1 MTAHRKIIHIDA
13 DCFFAA
19 IEMRDNPSLKGIPMA
34 VGGSS
39 DRRGVIATCNYE
51 ARAFGVRSA
60 MSSALAKR
68 KCPQLI
74 LVKPRFE
81 AYREASLV
89 MREIFADY
97 TDLIEPLSLDEAYL
111 DVSECQQHNG
121 SATLIAEAIRARI
134 EAALDITVSAGVSNS
149 KFLAKIAS
157 DWNKPNGICVIR
169 PDQVEQFV
177 LQLPVAKIH
186 GVGKVTAQ
194 KLHDLGIQTCMDVR
208 SAGLELLQQHFGD
221 FAQRLFDY
229 AHGIDHRP
237 VNTERVRKSVS
248 CEHTYAEDLANGPAC
263 EAKIPE
269 LMQDLQRRLD
279 RLKDEYGIKG
289 AFVKVKFS
297 DFTSTTVERAG
308 SRPSEEDYRLLMQ
321 EALARKALPVR
332 LLGLGV
338 RLADDPADSDL
349 QLSLFE

>member
-1 MTAHRKIIHIDA
+1 MVRKIIHIDA

-19 IEMRDNPSLKGIPMA
+19 IEMRDNPELAGVPMA

-74 LVKPRFE
+74 LVKPRFD
-81 AYREASLV
+81 AYREASMV

-111 DVSECQQHNG
+111 DVTHCTRHNG
-121 SATLIAEAIRARI
+121 SATLIAEEIRQRI
-134 EAALDITVSAGVSNS
+134 EATLNITVSAGISNC

-157 DWNKPNGICVIR
+157 DWNKPNGQFVIR
-169 PDQVEQFV
+169 PEAVENFV
-177 LQLPVAKIH
+177 LSLPVSKIH

-194 KLHDLGIQTCMDVR
+194 KLYDLGIQTCMDIR
-208 SAGLELLQQHFGD
+208 SAGLPLLQQHFGE

-229 AHGIDHRP
+229 AHGIDPRP
-237 VNTERVRKSVS
+237 VNPERVRKSVS
-248 CEHTYAEDLANGPAC
+248 VEHTYAEDLANGPAC
-263 EAKIPE
+263 TAKIPE
-269 LMQDLQRRLD
+269 LLDDLQRRLD
-279 RLKDEYGIKG
+279 RLKDDYGIKG
-289 AFVKVKFS
+289 AFVKVKFA
-297 DFTSTTVERAG
+297 DFTSTTVDRAG
-308 SRPSEEDYRLLMQ
+308 SRPTPESYQLLMQ
-321 EALARKALPVR
+321 EALERKALPVR

-338 RLADDPADSDL
+338 RLLDDADDATQ
-349 QLSLFE
+349 QLPLFDG

>member
-1 MTAHRKIIHIDA
+1 
-13 DCFFAA
+13 
-19 IEMRDNPSLKGIPMA
+19 MRDNPALKGIPMA

-81 AYREASLV
+81 AYREASIA

-97 TDLIEPLSLDEAYL
+97 TTMIEPLSLDEAYL
-111 DVSECQQHNG
+111 DVTECQQHNG
-121 SATLIAEAIRARI
+121 SATRIAEDIRRRI
-134 EAALDITVSAGVSNS
+134 EETLAITVSAGVSNS

-157 DWNKPNGICVIR
+157 DWNKPNGLCVIR

-177 LQLPVAKIH
+177 LQLPVTKIH

-194 KLHDLGIQTCMDVR
+194 KLHDLGIKTCMDVR
-208 SAGLELLQQHFGD
+208 SAGLALLQQHFGE

-229 AHGIDHRP
+229 AHGIDHRD

-248 CEHTYAEDLANGPAC
+248 VEHTFAEDLPNGPEC
-263 EAKIPE
+263 EAKIP
-269 LMQDLQRRLD
+269 DLLHDLEHRLG
-279 RLKDEYGIKG
+279 RLKDSYGIKG

-308 SRPSEEDYRLLMQ
+308 SKPSPEDYRLLMQ
-321 EALARKALPVR
+321 EALSRHALPVR

-338 RLADDPADSDL
+338 RLTEDATASDM
-349 QLSLFE
+349 QLSLFT

>member
-1 MTAHRKIIHIDA
+1 MARKIIHIDA
-13 DCFFAA
+13 DCFYAA

-89 MREIFADY
+89 MRDIFADY
-97 TDLIEPLSLDEAYL
+97 TNLIEPLSLDEAYL
-111 DVSECQQHNG
+111 DVTDCPRHNG
-121 SATLIAEAIRARI
+121 SATLIAEEIRARV
-134 EAALDITVSAGVSNS
+134 EQKLNITVSAGVSNS

-157 DWNKPNGICVIR
+157 DWHKPNGICVIR
-169 PDQVEQFV
+169 PENVEQFV

-194 KLHDLGIQTCMDVR
+194 KLHDLGIHTCMDVR
-208 SAGLELLQQHFGD
+208 SAGLPLLQQHFGE

-229 AHGIDHRP
+229 AHGIDHRAVCP
-237 VNTERVRKSVS
+237 ERVRKSVS
-248 CEHTYAEDLANGPAC
+248 VEHTYAEDLSNGEDC
-263 EAKIPE
+263 LAKIPE
-269 LMQDLQRRLD
+269 LLDDLTKRLSK
-279 RLKDEYGIKG
+279 LKGAYSIKG

-297 DFTSTTVERAG
+297 DFTSTTVDRAG
-308 SRPSEEDYRLLMQ
+308 SRPSADDYQWLML
-321 EALARKALPVR
+321 EALDRKALPVR

-338 RLADDPADSDL
+338 RLDEADDETL
-349 QLSLFE
+349 EQLPLFE

>member
-1 MTAHRKIIHIDA
+1 MISRKIIHIDA
-13 DCFFAA
+13 DCFYAA
-19 IEMRDNPSLKGIPMA
+19 IEMRDNPTLKGIPMA

-81 AYREASLV
+81 AYREASMV
-89 MREIFADY
+89 MRDIFAEF
-97 TDLIEPLSLDEAYL
+97 TSIIEPLSLDEAYL
-111 DVSECQQHNG
+111 DVTQCTQHNG
-121 SATLIAEAIRARI
+121 SATLIAQDIRQRI
-134 EAALDITVSAGVSNS
+134 EAALHITVSAGVSNS

-157 DWNKPNGICVIR
+157 DWNKPNGLCVIP
-169 PDQVEQFV
+169 PDRVEQFV

-194 KLHDLGIQTCMDVR
+194 RLHDLGIKTCMDVR
-208 SAGLELLQQHFGD
+208 SAGIDLLQQHFGE
-221 FAQRLFDY
+221 FAQRLYDY

-237 VNTERVRKSVS
+237 VNSERVRKSVS
-248 CEHTYAEDLANGPAC
+248 VEHTFAEDLVNGPAC
-263 EAKIPE
+263 EDKIVVLLE
-269 LMQDLQRRLD
+269 DLERRLAKLQD
-279 RLKDEYGIKG
+279 DYGIKG

-308 SRPSEEDYRLLMQ
+308 SRPSANDYRLLMQ
-321 EALARKALPVR
+321 EALSRSPLPVR

-338 RLADDPADSDL
+338 KLSDEPAL
-349 QLSLFE
+349 GERQLPLFQ